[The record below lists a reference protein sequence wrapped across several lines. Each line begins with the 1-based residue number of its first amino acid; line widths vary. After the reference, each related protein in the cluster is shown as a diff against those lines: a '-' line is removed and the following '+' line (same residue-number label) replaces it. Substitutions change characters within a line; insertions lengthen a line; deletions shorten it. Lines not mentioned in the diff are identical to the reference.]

1 MQMNLNTPKTMPST
15 TTTTSDFM
23 FRIRQKPYK
32 VHVISCRGRA
42 DKLRMQRGN
51 TNFYQVLCLDPVE
64 NVGLDDIKKA
74 YRSLALRYHPDVC
87 PASSKDESTKRFLE
101 LQTAYE
107 TLSDPISRKLYDYEL
122 GLVGAKNY
130 FMEDRISKF
139 PRDVWEKQLD
149 GLKKRSHARMQ
160 RRQNMYR

>member
-1 MQMNLNTPKTMPST
+1 MNLNTTKPMAS

-23 FRIRQKPYK
+23 LRIRQKPYK

-42 DKLRMQRGN
+42 DRLCMQRGN
-51 TNFYQVLCLDPVE
+51 TNFYQVLRLDHVG

-74 YRSLALRYHPDVC
+74 YRSLVLRYHPDVC

-101 LQTAYE
+101 LQMAYE

-122 GLVGAKNY
+122 GLVGVENC
-130 FMEDRISKF
+130 FTEERISKF

-149 GLKKRSHARMQ
+149 GLKKRSHARTQ